1 MALSTPEVVRRTI
14 SELPEQYVDLAACF
28 MTVVN
33 DLKAGN
39 SDRYQEKVTQL
50 AESYFV
56 LMLEAFRATDGTFGT
71 PSVIRALLHQASSEE
86 YDQANPPHTVQ
97 LVEAVFEQFEVR
109 LWDLMTGA
117 FSSVTLPERGAC
129 DLFVPIFGMLLKDR
143 IRLIEYDNV
152 PALKESVKHALSTVQ
167 PSEIHG
173 CIVGFCQSML
183 KMIQSKP
190 PKAVR
195 SVSDDLSAF
204 ISSLQPL
211 VPAAVAEEL
220 DVIRLELGGQEEQAP
235 VRSRAFAV
243 N

>member
-1 MALSTPEVVRRTI
+1 MH
-14 SELPEQYVDLAACF
+14 
-28 MTVVN
+28 
-33 DLKAGN
+33 DLKIGN
-39 SDRYQEKVTQL
+39 SDRYQERVTQL

-56 LMLEAFRATDGTFGT
+56 LMLEAFRSPSDGMFGT
-71 PSVIRALLHQASSEE
+71 PSVIRALLHRASSEE
-86 YDQANPPHTVQ
+86 YIQASPPHTVQ

-109 LWDLMTGA
+109 LWSLMTGA
-117 FSSVTLPERGAC
+117 FSGMTLPEKGAC

-152 PALKESVKHALSTVQ
+152 PALKESVKHAFSTIQ

-190 PKAVR
+190 PESVR
-195 SVSDDLSAF
+195 RVSEDLSAF

-211 VPAAVAEEL
+211 VPDPVVEEL
-220 DVIRLELGGQEEQAP
+220 DVIRLELGEQEEQAP
-235 VRSRAFAV
+235 VRSRAFAL